1 MITPQ
6 TKLITRNT
14 LALNRLLKIEIIK
27 VNPVNHKQDAAATPE
42 INGVDCD
49 AVSVTWNAPSIIVP
63 SIIAWGLNQVTT
75 QAEEIVFRTDKSD
88 SDFSSSSTFV
98 LSNPIPI

>member
-1 MITPQ
+1 MPQ
-6 TKLITRNT
+6 TTLIIRRTF
-14 LALNRLLKIEIIK
+14 ALNLLLKIEITK

-49 AVSVTWNAPSIIVP
+49 AVSVTRNAPSIIVP
-63 SIIAWGLNQVTT
+63 SMTAWGLNQVTT

-88 SDFSSSSTFV
+88 SDFSSSSTFD
-98 LSNPIPI
+98 LNNPIPI